1 MNLLPPSYS
10 LLCFLGMFY
19 FAQLNQSMQVFLRYF
34 QVHGTAQDKSAIKCF
49 EQFCSNSKSTIALPE
64 RVVLFNANLTIRWR
78 HLYHKCYKIDFWS
91 LLRSLDLYS
100 TIRTR
105 LHPAA
110 HVRTVR
116 SALGRTFDQ
125 KLSKKQVWLKLLRIV
140 QFVEKC
146 NKKFLGCNHTRTV
159 QGRTSALC
167 GKNVEVWCLT
177 FIKMS
182 QAEKLNLWPT
192 DQIFRVFT
200 L

>member
-1 MNLLPPSYS
+1 MDSK
-10 LLCFLGMFY
+10 FY
-19 FAQLNQSMQVFLRYF
+19 LY
-34 QVHGTAQDKSAIKCF
+34 
-49 EQFCSNSKSTIALPE
+49 IALPE

-105 LHPAA
+105 PHPAA

-146 NKKFLGCNHTRTV
+146 NKNFLGYSHTRTV
-159 QGRTSALC
+159 RRRTSAQC
-167 GKNVEVWCLT
+167 GKC
-177 FIKMS
+177 
-182 QAEKLNLWPT
+182 AEAHAL
-192 DQIFRVFT
+192 
-200 L
+200 